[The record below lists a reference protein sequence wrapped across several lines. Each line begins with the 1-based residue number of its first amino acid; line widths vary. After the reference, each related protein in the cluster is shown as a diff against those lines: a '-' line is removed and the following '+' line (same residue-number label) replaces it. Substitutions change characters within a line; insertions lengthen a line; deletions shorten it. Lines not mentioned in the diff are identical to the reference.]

1 MKLLIISRDC
11 FSKTNANGK
20 TLESLLCSFKK
31 EELMQFYTGVDNPDF
46 GFCYSYFRI
55 TDMQMMK
62 SFIKSPVVTVE
73 KVCNTVAL
81 NIKSEQ
87 TSELKIWAS
96 LKKLNYNFAVR
107 YLRELLWKVSPR
119 WKKKF
124 YQWIEKE
131 HPTAI
136 MYMVG
141 DSFYLDNL
149 VLNIS
154 KRYNIP
160 IILFN
165 VEAYRIINCKER
177 TGFDCL
183 YNKKSERSYEKIQK
197 QSALTIYNCNLL
209 KESYQKF
216 YSISEENAQIAYNAY
231 TFDMERYT
239 PVEGRCNIEYF
250 GNLGVGRVS
259 SLIDIANVLK
269 KIAPELK
276 INVYGCAPE
285 KEEPFLRDHSHI
297 NYHGLVSQDVLTK
310 VKQNADILLQVESFD
325 PDIMKKLRYAFST
338 KIAQCLCA
346 GRALLSYAPIET
358 ASTIYLKE
366 ETAAV
371 IADDME
377 SLKSELSRLIHESNY
392 RKVWADRALEV
403 AHANHD
409 SASIG
414 VSVRKQIE
422 QLI

>member
-1 MKLLIISRDC
+1 MKLLVISRDC
-11 FSKTNANGK
+11 FSKINANGK
-20 TLESLLCSFKK
+20 TLESLLCSFKR

-46 GFCYSYFRI
+46 DFCDSYFRI

-62 SFIKSPVVTVE
+62 SFMKPPIVTVE
-73 KVCNTVAL
+73 KVYNTVTS
-81 NIKSEQ
+81 NTGTEQISE
-87 TSELKIWAS
+87 SKIWTS

-107 YLRELLWKVSPR
+107 YFREILWKVSPR

-131 HPTAI
+131 QPSAI
-136 MYMVG
+136 VYMVG

-160 IILFN
+160 VILFN

-177 TGFDCL
+177 TGFDRL
-183 YNKKSERSYEKIQK
+183 YNKKSERSYEKMQK

-216 YSISEENAQIAYNAY
+216 YAIIEENAQIAYNAHI
-231 TFDMERYT
+231 FDIERYT

-250 GNLGVGRVS
+250 GNLGVGRVD

-276 INVYGCAPE
+276 IDVYGRAPK
-285 KEEPFLRDHSHI
+285 KEESFLKNHSHI
-297 NYHGLVSQDVLTK
+297 DYHGLVDQDVLTK

-325 PDIMKKLRYAFST
+325 PDIMKKLKYAFST
-338 KIAQCLCA
+338 KIAQYLCA

-358 ASTIYLKE
+358 ASTVYLKE
-366 ETAAV
+366 ENAAV

-377 SLKSELSRLIHESNY
+377 SLKLELGRLINESNY
-392 RKVWADRALEV
+392 RKLCADRALEV

-409 SASIG
+409 SALIG
-414 VSVRKQIE
+414 VNVRKQIE
-422 QLI
+422 QLV